1 MVSFDDNVDAN
12 SISCSEVDKKN
23 ATAVGEAAV

>member
-1 MVSFDDNVDAN
+1 MISFDDDVDAN

-23 ATAVGEAAV
+23 VSTVGEAAV